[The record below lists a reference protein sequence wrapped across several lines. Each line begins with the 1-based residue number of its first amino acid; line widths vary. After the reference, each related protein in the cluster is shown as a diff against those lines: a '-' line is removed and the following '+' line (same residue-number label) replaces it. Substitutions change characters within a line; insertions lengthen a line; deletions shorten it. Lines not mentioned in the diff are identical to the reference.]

1 MNLKKLKA
9 RGENTISNVW
19 INQASRPSDQFL
31 GKQIYR
37 ETRKRSVLRD
47 IMGCN

>member
-1 MNLKKLKA
+1 MP
-9 RGENTISNVW
+9 GEKIQSVTFW
-19 INQASRPSDQFL
+19 INQASRPSDQFI

-37 ETRKRSVLRD
+37 EARKKSVLRD